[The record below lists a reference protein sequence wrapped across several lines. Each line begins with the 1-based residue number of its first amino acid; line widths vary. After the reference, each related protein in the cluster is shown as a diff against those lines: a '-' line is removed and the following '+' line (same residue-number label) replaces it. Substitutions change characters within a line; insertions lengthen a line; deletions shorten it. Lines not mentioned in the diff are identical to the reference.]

1 MGTKSGTAA
10 TERGTTKVT
19 ETTASGRRRTTEVPP
34 GSTQDNGAGGKYR
47 VDGKGIEEK
56 ADESAK
62 WSRDETEELA
72 SEEEAET
79 TGGVGEAGRT
89 LMATAGESKGIGA
102 EYEPGGAAAGRGNN

>member
-1 MGTKSGTAA
+1 M
-10 TERGTTKVT
+10 TEET
-19 ETTASGRRRTTEVPP
+19 ETMATVTSGRRRTTEDPP

-72 SEEEAET
+72 SEEEAK
-79 TGGVGEAGRT
+79 
-89 LMATAGESKGIGA
+89 TAGGL
-102 EYEPGGAAAGRGNN
+102 GRLEGR